1 MSAAINAGIASV
13 TEAVKS
19 AIYTKPR
26 EPEDWLDWRQA
37 EQPVEDEER
46 KMCVS
51 KLACSYEPRSR
62 MLNVLA
68 RGFSGEICDVI
79 RRVIDRN
86 VEGG

>member
-26 EPEDWLDWRQA
+26 EPEDWLDWQQA

-46 KMCVS
+46 KMCVQ
-51 KLACSYEPRSR
+51 
-62 MLNVLA
+62 A
-68 RGFSGEICDVI
+68 RHTHKPSSAS
-79 RRVIDRN
+79 
-86 VEGG
+86 